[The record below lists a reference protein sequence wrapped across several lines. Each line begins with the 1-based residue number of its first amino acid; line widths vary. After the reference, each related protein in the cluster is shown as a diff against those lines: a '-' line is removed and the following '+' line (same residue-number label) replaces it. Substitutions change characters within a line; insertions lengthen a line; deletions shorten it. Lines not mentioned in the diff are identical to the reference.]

1 MGRFTLFPVIVM
13 VLLTFLFPFSENDSQ
28 DLQLNVKF
36 SSSNGNEAF
45 IDSTSVYYFSSD
57 VSPNGDIHAVWL
69 SSGYDLIHAI
79 KTNGI
84 WTTSIVA
91 ENIDIR
97 TLSMDIDSNGEIH
110 LCYSI
115 ENWELKYAN
124 YDGNSWSATSV
135 DDERKV
141 GEGCSITTE
150 QNGHIHIAYLDSND
164 YGDGLGGLKYATY
177 NGLSWSHSTVES
189 MDTEW
194 SDGTG
199 GKTSIGVDSY
209 GNIHITY
216 WNFESRY
223 LSYATL
229 PDWKSN
235 HNTDSWYIEQIQY
248 TGNDDGGHSQIID
261 SEDFVHI
268 AYVFDIDYNDYVI
281 IHCKYEVDDESA
293 GSAENGW
300 VCQTVMESFYNQ
312 EFSDP
317 KLFID
322 NLDIPG
328 IFYYDTVS
336 DAESEDY
343 SSTIHFTK
351 QLAYYDWWT
360 DEVTIT
366 WEETRLIHTMANGKI
381 NEDGSD
387 VDAFYGVTDFDGDVH
402 IFFENN
408 NTDLMHSKIENLLND
423 FDSDGVSDD
432 LDQCQ
437 GYDDS
442 IDVDGDGI
450 ADGCDDLIDSD
461 NDGVSDDLDQCQ
473 GYDDSIDVDG
483 DGIADGCDDLIDSDN
498 DGVSDDLDQCQGYDD
513 SIDVDGD
520 GIADGCDDLI
530 DSDNDGVGDNAD
542 AFPNDA
548 NETADTDND
557 GVGDNADAFPD
568 DSDKSVLESKKESE
582 DTPSLSFTLTLAS
595 VLLAGLIYIR
605 KE

>member
-1 MGRFTLFPVIVM
+1 MVRFTLFPVIVM
-13 VLLTFLFPFSENDSQ
+13 LLLTFLFPFSENNSQ

-36 SSSNGNEAF
+36 SSSNGNESF
-45 IDSTSVYYFSSD
+45 IDSTPAYYFSSD

-84 WTTSIVA
+84 WTTSIVT
-91 ENIDIR
+91 EYIDIR

-199 GKTSIGVDSY
+199 GTTSIGVDSY

-216 WNFESRY
+216 WNFESWY

-248 TGNDDGGHSQIID
+248 TGGQYGGHSQIID

-268 AYVFDIDYNDYVI
+268 AYVFDIDSEDYVI
-281 IHCKYEVDDESA
+281 IHRKYEVDDESA
-293 GSAENGW
+293 GSSQNGW
-300 VCQTVMESFYNQ
+300 EVQTVKRTLTT
-312 EFSDP
+312 EFSNP
-317 KLFID
+317 ILFID
-322 NLDIPG
+322 DLDNPG

-336 DAESEDY
+336 DAESDDY

-360 DEVTIT
+360 DEMIIA

-381 NEDGSD
+381 FEDGD
-387 VDAFYGVTDFDGDVH
+387 IPVGDYDTFYGVTDFDGDVH
-402 IFFENN
+402 IFFEND

-423 FDSDGVSDD
+423 FDSDG
-432 LDQCQ
+432 
-437 GYDDS
+437 
-442 IDVDGDGI
+442 I
-450 ADGCDDLIDSD
+450 
-461 NDGVSDDLDQCQ
+461 
-473 GYDDSIDVDG
+473 
-483 DGIADGCDDLIDSDN
+483 
-498 DGVSDDLDQCQGYDD
+498 SDDLDQCQGYDD

-548 NETADTDND
+548 NETADSDND